1 MKPKI
6 FVTRKI
12 SDIAEEKLKKD
23 FEITLNLKDEPVPTS
38 ELIKLANEYDGFI
51 STGFD
56 SIGED
61 FFKNLNGRLKIIAQ
75 VGVGYDNI
83 SIKSAKDKKI
93 KITNTPNVLNEAVA
107 EITILL
113 ILASSRRI
121 GEAFSI
127 VKSGNWKYQKPDLT
141 KFMVGNS
148 VIGKTLGIIGVG
160 AIGQIVAE
168 NAGSLGMNLI
178 GNDIEISENNE
189 IWKKLNIK
197 YCSFEEVVSQSDAIT
212 IHVPLTKKTSNLF
225 NEKEFKNMQ
234 KGSFIINSS
243 RGGIVNEEDI
253 VKFLKNGHLGGAML
267 DVFESEP
274 IDNVSIFSGIE
285 NLILTPHI
293 AGLTCESNIRV
304 SEVIS
309 NKILKYLASGEE

>member
-1 MKPKI
+1 M
-6 FVTRKI
+6 
-12 SDIAEEKLKKD
+12 
-23 FEITLNLKDEPVPTS
+23 
-38 ELIKLANEYDGFI
+38 
-51 STGFD
+51 
-56 SIGED
+56 
-61 FFKNLNGRLKIIAQ
+61 
-75 VGVGYDNI
+75 
-83 SIKSAKDKKI
+83 
-93 KITNTPNVLNEAVA
+93 
-107 EITILL
+107 
-113 ILASSRRI
+113 
-121 GEAFSI
+121 
-127 VKSGNWKYQKPDLT
+127 
-141 KFMVGNS
+141 
-148 VIGKTLGIIGVG
+148 KTLGIIGVG

-178 GNDIEISENNE
+178 GNDIEISENNK

-243 RGGIVNEEDI
+243 RGSIVNEEDI

-274 IDNVSIFSGIE
+274 IDNVSMFSGIE

-293 AGLTCESNIRV
+293 AGLTYESNIRV